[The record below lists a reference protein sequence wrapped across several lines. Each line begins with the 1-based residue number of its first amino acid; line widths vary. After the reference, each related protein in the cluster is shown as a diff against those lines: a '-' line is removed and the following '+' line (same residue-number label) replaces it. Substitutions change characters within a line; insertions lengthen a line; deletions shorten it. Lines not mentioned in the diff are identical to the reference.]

1 MTANNIQTYSTAVQK
16 EGAFVFVAL
25 PFSPR
30 EVWGPRP
37 RFHVTGTINGRAVR
51 GCLGA
56 LGSDYFLRL
65 GAAWLR
71 DNSVAPGDTVTV
83 ILAPEGPQEDNMP
96 LDVTQ
101 ALAKSKPAKLF
112 FDGLPTF
119 YRKNFMRSIES
130 AKRPETRARRIGEM
144 IELLAAGKRGK

>member
-1 MTANNIQTYSTAVQK
+1 M
-16 EGAFVFVAL
+16 FVAV

-37 RFHVTGTINGRAVR
+37 RFHVTGTINGCAVR
-51 GCLGA
+51 GCLGVG
-56 LGSDYFLRL
+56 GSDYFLRL

-83 ILAPEGPQEDNMP
+83 VLAPEGPQEDNMP
-96 LDVTQ
+96 QDVTQ
-101 ALAKSKPAKLF
+101 ALAKNKAAKTF

-119 YRKNFMRSIES
+119 YRKNFIRSIEG

-144 IELLAAGKRGK
+144 IELLAAGKREK

>member
-1 MTANNIQTYSTAVQK
+1 MAVSNVQTYSATVQK

-37 RFHVTGTINGRAVR
+37 RFHVTGTINGCAVR
-51 GCLGA
+51 GCLGVVGA
-56 LGSDYFLRL
+56 EYFLRL

-71 DNSVAPGDTVTV
+71 DSGIGPGDSVKV
-83 ILAPEGPQEDNMP
+83 SLAPEGPQEDNMP
-96 LDVTQ
+96 PDAAQ
-101 ALAKSKPAKLF
+101 ALAKNKPARAF

-119 YRKNFMRSIES
+119 YRKNFMRWIES
-130 AKRPETRARRIGEM
+130 AKKPETRSRRIGEM
-144 IELLAAGKRGK
+144 IELLAAGKREK